1 MYASC
6 GICAGWHLQA
16 VMRLARLHRVFAD
29 PTRLRILRVLQAG
42 PLCVCHF
49 QTVLREPQVK
59 ISKHLAT
66 LRAAGLVESTRTG
79 QWMCYS
85 LASRPDATR
94 AALFEALA
102 ASAGSEAVFRQDASR
117 LSKLDLGCTPA
128 ASARACCC

>member
-1 MYASC
+1 
-6 GICAGWHLQA
+6 
-16 VMRLARLHRVFAD
+16 MRLALLHRVFAD

-49 QTVLREPQVK
+49 QAVLRAPQVK

-66 LRAAGLVESTRTG
+66 LRAAGLVKATRTG

-85 LASRPDATR
+85 LAERLDAPQ
-94 AALFEALA
+94 AALLDALA
-102 ASAGSEAVFRQDASR
+102 AFAESELVFRKDTER